1 MTDEEMVKFFGKV
14 GRAVTEIFKQK
25 YEGLCKVELAYGKQ
39 KPETGTLIIPI
50 VLKAWTTKDS
60 DVRMYDIEV
69 FIHDYYGIKIQ
80 ERNHLYI
87 KKKSCP

>member
-14 GRAVTEIFKQK
+14 GRA
-25 YEGLCKVELAYGKQ
+25 A
-39 KPETGTLIIPI
+39 
-50 VLKAWTTKDS
+50 A
-60 DVRMYDIEV
+60 EV